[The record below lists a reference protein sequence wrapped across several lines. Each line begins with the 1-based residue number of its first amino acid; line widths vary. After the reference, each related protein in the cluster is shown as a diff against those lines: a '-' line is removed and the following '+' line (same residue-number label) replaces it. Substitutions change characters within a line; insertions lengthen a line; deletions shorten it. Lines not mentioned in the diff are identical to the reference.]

1 MNDVM
6 LICDS
11 AEQANY
17 EFELFKQCFPT
28 IVKSSNKK
36 QRKIVLNDGKKIFFE
51 NSNHGKT
58 AFVGIGMDVF
68 GIRAFKMALRKRLY
82 EAVFEI
88 IVKEDPQNDIKRTDS
103 TKGL

>member
-11 AEQANY
+11 TEQANY

-28 IVKSSNKK
+28 IVRSSNKK
-36 QRKIVLNDGKKIFFE
+36 QRRIVLNDGMKIFFE

-68 GIRAFKMALRKRLY
+68 EIRAFKKALKRLY
-82 EAVFEI
+82 EAVEK
-88 IVKEDPQNDIKRTDS
+88 IVKEDPAHEKNNN
-103 TKGL
+103 

>member
-28 IVKSSNKK
+28 IVRSSNKK
-36 QRKIVLNDGKKIFFE
+36 QRKIVLNDGEKIFFE

-68 GIRAFKMALRKRLY
+68 EIRAFKKALKKRLY
-82 EAVFEI
+82 EAVEK
-88 IVKEDPQNDIKRTDS
+88 IVKEDPENDIKRTDS

>member
-11 AEQANY
+11 TEQANN

-28 IVKSSNKK
+28 IVRSSNKK
-36 QRKIVLNDGKKIFFE
+36 QRKIVLNDGKKVFFE
-51 NSNHGKT
+51 SSNHGKT

-68 GIRAFKMALRKRLY
+68 EIRAFKKVLKKRLY
-82 EAVFEI
+82 EAVEE
-88 IVKEDPQNDIKRTDS
+88 IVKEDPAHEKNNN
-103 TKGL
+103 

>member
-11 AEQANY
+11 TEQANY

-36 QRKIVLNDGKKIFFE
+36 QRKILLNDGKKIFFE

-58 AFVGIGMDVF
+58 AFVGVGIDVF
-68 GIRAFKMALRKRLY
+68 EIRVLKKALKKRLY
-82 EAVFEI
+82 EAVEK
-88 IVKEDPQNDIKRTDS
+88 IVKEDSENDIKRTDS
-103 TKGL
+103 TKSL